1 MAYFPSNISMFI
13 VMHIFLL
20 ITMLITL
27 LLKVRS
33 YKVFIIEKLFEIC
46 MIF

>member
-1 MAYFPSNISMFI
+1 MSYFPSNISMSI

-33 YKVFIIEKLFEIC
+33 YKVFTIEKLFEIC